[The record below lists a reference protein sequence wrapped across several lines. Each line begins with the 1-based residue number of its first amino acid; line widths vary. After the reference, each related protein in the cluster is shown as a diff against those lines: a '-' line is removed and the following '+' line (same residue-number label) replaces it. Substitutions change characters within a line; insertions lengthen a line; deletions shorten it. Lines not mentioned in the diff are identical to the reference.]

1 MLQRL
6 AKKKVLLLSALMV
19 SGLVRAEESLP
30 DVVKHFSEQQ
40 DIKIIKK
47 IDAPGGAP
55 AWLGQYQD
63 MGVTLFLTPDGKHVV
78 SGYLYDEKGTN
89 LSEAFF
95 QKEIYAPMGRE
106 MWKKLNAA
114 HPLKE
119 GAESAPRKVFVF
131 ADPFCP
137 YCKQFWA
144 EAQPWVKAGKVQLN
158 TLLVAFLN
166 PNSGRNAS
174 AILNAKDPVS
184 AWKAYELSGGKK
196 LPKPE
201 GAASRETVEIL
212 QNHQTLMDSL
222 GANATP
228 AIYYLNE
235 QNELQQVEAVK
246 RKAETGRFCLFSV
259 NYPSVPGGNLLLP
272 ASAAG

>member
-1 MLQRL
+1 M
-6 AKKKVLLLSALMV
+6 KKLLLISLLV
-19 SGLVRAEESLP
+19 TSGLAQAAEAIP
-30 DVVKHFSEQQ
+30 DVVKTFSEQQ
-40 DIKIIKK
+40 NIKIIKK

-63 MGVTLFLTPDGKHVV
+63 MGVTLFLTPDGKHVI
-78 SGYLYDEKGTN
+78 SGYLYDEKGKN
-89 LSEAFF
+89 LSDAYF
-95 QKEIYAPMGRE
+95 QKEIYAPLGRE
-106 MWKKLNAA
+106 MWKQLNAA

-119 GAESAPRKVFVF
+119 GADTAPRKVFVF

-137 YCKQFWA
+137 YCKAFWA

-184 AWKAYELSGGKK
+184 AWREYELSGGKT
-196 LPKPE
+196 LPKPA
-201 GAASRETVEIL
+201 GGASRENVAVL
-212 QNHQTLMDSL
+212 QQHQQLMDSL

-228 AIYYLNE
+228 AIYYLNA
-235 QNELQQVEAVK
+235 QNELQQVVGMPDEKQLVEMFGPK
-246 RKAETGRFCLFSV
+246 
-259 NYPSVPGGNLLLP
+259 P
-272 ASAAG
+272 

>member
-1 MLQRL
+1 M
-6 AKKKVLLLSALMV
+6 KKLLLISLLV
-19 SGLVRAEESLP
+19 TSGLAQAAEAIP
-30 DVVKHFSEQQ
+30 DVVKTFSEQQ

-63 MGVTLFLTPDGKHVV
+63 MGVTLFLTPDGKHVI
-78 SGYLYDEKGTN
+78 SGYLYDEKGKN
-89 LSEAFF
+89 LSDAYF
-95 QKEIYAPMGRE
+95 QKEIYAPLGRE
-106 MWKKLNAA
+106 MWKQLNAA

-119 GAESAPRKVFVF
+119 GADTAPRKVFVF

-137 YCKQFWA
+137 YCKAFWA

-166 PNSGRNAS
+166 PNSGRNVS

-184 AWKAYELSGGKK
+184 AWREYELSGGKT
-196 LPKPE
+196 LPKPA
-201 GAASRETVEIL
+201 GGASRENVAVL
-212 QNHQTLMDSL
+212 QQHQQLMDSL

-228 AIYYLNE
+228 AIYYLNA
-235 QNELQQVEAVK
+235 QNELQQVVGMPDEK
-246 RKAETGRFCLFSV
+246 QLEEMFGPK
-259 NYPSVPGGNLLLP
+259 P
-272 ASAAG
+272 

>member
-19 SGLVRAEESLP
+19 TGLVRAEESLP

-55 AWLGQYQD
+55 AWLGKYQD

-131 ADPFCP
+131 ADAFCP

-158 TLLVAFLN
+158 TLLVAFLT
-166 PNSGRNAS
+166 PNSGRNAT

-184 AWKAYELSGGKK
+184 AWKTYELSGGKK

-201 GAASRETVEIL
+201 AAASRETVEIL

-235 QNELQQVEAVK
+235 QNELQQVVGMPDAKQLEAMFGPK
-246 RKAETGRFCLFSV
+246 
-259 NYPSVPGGNLLLP
+259 P
-272 ASAAG
+272 

>member
-89 LSEAFF
+89 LSEAFSR
-95 QKEIYAPMGRE
+95 KRSTPR
-106 MWKKLNAA
+106 WAA
-114 HPLKE
+114 
-119 GAESAPRKVFVF
+119 R
-131 ADPFCP
+131 C
-137 YCKQFWA
+137 
-144 EAQPWVKAGKVQLN
+144 GKSSMRRI
-158 TLLVAFLN
+158 
-166 PNSGRNAS
+166 P
-174 AILNAKDPVS
+174 
-184 AWKAYELSGGKK
+184 
-196 LPKPE
+196 
-201 GAASRETVEIL
+201 
-212 QNHQTLMDSL
+212 
-222 GANATP
+222 
-228 AIYYLNE
+228 
-235 QNELQQVEAVK
+235 
-246 RKAETGRFCLFSV
+246 
-259 NYPSVPGGNLLLP
+259 
-272 ASAAG
+272 

>member
-1 MLQRL
+1 MLQL
-6 AKKKVLLLSALMV
+6 PAKKKVLLLAALMV
-19 SGLVRAEESLP
+19 SAGLKAEETLP
-30 DVVKHFSEQQ
+30 DAVKNFSEQQ
-40 DIKIIKK
+40 DIKILKK
-47 IDAPGGAP
+47 IDAPGGGP

-78 SGYLYDEKGTN
+78 SGYLYDEKGKN
-89 LSEAFF
+89 LSEAYF

-119 GAESAPRKVFVF
+119 GADAAPRKVFVF

-137 YCKQFWA
+137 YCKAFWA

-174 AILNAKDPVS
+174 AILNAKDPVT
-184 AWKAYELSGGKK
+184 AWKEYELSGGKK
-196 LPKPE
+196 LPKPD
-201 GAASRETVEIL
+201 ATATRETVEIL
-212 QNHQTLMDSL
+212 QKHQALMDSL
-222 GANATP
+222 GGNATP

-235 QNELQQVEAVK
+235 ENELQQVM
-246 RKAETGRFCLFSV
+246 G
-259 NYPSVPGGNLLLP
+259 LP
-272 ASAAG
+272 NEKQLVEMFGPKP

>member
-1 MLQRL
+1 M
-6 AKKKVLLLSALMV
+6 KKLLLISLLV
-19 SGLVRAEESLP
+19 TSGLAQAAEAIP
-30 DVVKHFSEQQ
+30 DVVKNFSEQQ
-40 DIKIIKK
+40 NIKIIKK

-63 MGVTLFLTPDGKHVV
+63 MGVTLFLTPDGKHVI
-78 SGYLYDEKGTN
+78 SGYLYDEKGKN
-89 LSEAFF
+89 LSDAYF
-95 QKEIYAPMGRE
+95 QKEIYAPLGRE
-106 MWKKLNAA
+106 MWKQLNAA

-119 GAESAPRKVFVF
+119 GADTAPRKVFVF

-137 YCKQFWA
+137 YCKAFWA

-184 AWKAYELSGGKK
+184 AWREYELSGGKT
-196 LPKPE
+196 LPKPA
-201 GAASRETVEIL
+201 GGASRENVAVL
-212 QNHQTLMDSL
+212 QQHQQLMDSL

-228 AIYYLNE
+228 AIYYLNA
-235 QNELQQVEAVK
+235 QNELQQVVGMPDEKQLVEMFGPK
-246 RKAETGRFCLFSV
+246 
-259 NYPSVPGGNLLLP
+259 P
-272 ASAAG
+272 

>member
-1 MLQRL
+1 M
-6 AKKKVLLLSALMV
+6 KKLLLISLLV
-19 SGLVRAEESLP
+19 TSGLAQAAEAIP
-30 DVVKHFSEQQ
+30 DVVKTFSEQQ
-40 DIKIIKK
+40 NIKIIKK

-63 MGVTLFLTPDGKHVV
+63 MGVTLFLTPDGKHVI
-78 SGYLYDEKGTN
+78 SGYLYDEKGKN
-89 LSEAFF
+89 LSDAYF
-95 QKEIYAPMGRE
+95 QKEIYAPLGRE
-106 MWKKLNAA
+106 MWKQLNAA

-119 GAESAPRKVFVF
+119 GADTAPRKVFVF

-137 YCKQFWA
+137 YCKAFWA

-184 AWKAYELSGGKK
+184 AWREYELSGGKT
-196 LPKPE
+196 LPKPA
-201 GAASRETVEIL
+201 GGASRENVAVL
-212 QNHQTLMDSL
+212 QQHQQLMDSL

-228 AIYYLNE
+228 AIYYLNA
-235 QNELQQVEAVK
+235 QNELQQAVGMPDEKQLVEMFGPK
-246 RKAETGRFCLFSV
+246 
-259 NYPSVPGGNLLLP
+259 P
-272 ASAAG
+272 

>member
-1 MLQRL
+1 M
-6 AKKKVLLLSALMV
+6 KKLLLISLLV
-19 SGLVRAEESLP
+19 TSGLAQAAEAIP
-30 DVVKHFSEQQ
+30 DVVKTFSEQQ

-63 MGVTLFLTPDGKHVV
+63 MGVTLFLTPDGKHVI
-78 SGYLYDEKGTN
+78 SGYLYDEKGKN
-89 LSEAFF
+89 LSDAYF
-95 QKEIYAPMGRE
+95 QKEIYAPLGRE
-106 MWKKLNAA
+106 MWKQLNAA

-119 GAESAPRKVFVF
+119 GADTAPRKVFVF

-137 YCKQFWA
+137 YCKAFWA

-184 AWKAYELSGGKK
+184 AWREYELSGGKT
-196 LPKPE
+196 LPKPA
-201 GAASRETVEIL
+201 GGASRENVAVL
-212 QNHQTLMDSL
+212 QQHQQLMDSL

-228 AIYYLNE
+228 AIYYLNA
-235 QNELQQVEAVK
+235 QNELQQVVGMPDEKQLVEMFGPK
-246 RKAETGRFCLFSV
+246 
-259 NYPSVPGGNLLLP
+259 P
-272 ASAAG
+272 

>member
-55 AWLGQYQD
+55 AWLGKYQD

-131 ADPFCP
+131 A
-137 YCKQFWA
+137 

-184 AWKAYELSGGKK
+184 AWKTYELSGGKK

-201 GAASRETVEIL
+201 AAASRETVEIL

-228 AIYYLNE
+228 ALSYLTE
-235 QNELQQVEAVK
+235 QNELQQVVGMPNAKQLEAMFGPK
-246 RKAETGRFCLFSV
+246 
-259 NYPSVPGGNLLLP
+259 P
-272 ASAAG
+272 

>member
-1 MLQRL
+1 M
-6 AKKKVLLLSALMV
+6 KKLLLLTLLAA
-19 SGLVRAEESLP
+19 SGLAQSDGAIP
-30 DVVKHFSEQQ
+30 DVVKNVSQQ
-40 DIKIIKK
+40 QNITIIKQ

-55 AWLGQYQD
+55 GWLGQYQD

-78 SGYLYDEKGTN
+78 SGYLYDEKGKN
-89 LSEAFF
+89 ISEAYF

-119 GAESAPRKVFVF
+119 GAENAPRKVFVF

-137 YCKQFWA
+137 YCQAFWT

-166 PNSGRNAS
+166 PASGRNAA
-174 AILNAKDPVS
+174 AILNAKDPVT
-184 AWKAYELSGGKK
+184 AWREYELSGGKK
-196 LPKPE
+196 RPQAE
-201 GAASRETVEIL
+201 GTASRETVKIV

-222 GANATP
+222 GASATP

-235 QNELQQVEAVK
+235 QNELQQVVGMPNEKQLEAMFGPK
-246 RKAETGRFCLFSV
+246 
-259 NYPSVPGGNLLLP
+259 P
-272 ASAAG
+272 

>member
-1 MLQRL
+1 M
-6 AKKKVLLLSALMV
+6 KKLLLISLLV
-19 SGLVRAEESLP
+19 TSGLAQAAEAIP
-30 DVVKHFSEQQ
+30 DVVKTFSEQQ
-40 DIKIIKK
+40 NIKIIKK

-63 MGVTLFLTPDGKHVV
+63 MGVTLFLTPDGKHAI
-78 SGYLYDEKGTN
+78 SGYLYDEKGKN
-89 LSEAFF
+89 LSDAYF
-95 QKEIYAPMGRE
+95 QKEIYAPLGRE
-106 MWKKLNAA
+106 MWKQLNAA

-119 GAESAPRKVFVF
+119 GADTAPRKVFVF

-137 YCKQFWA
+137 YCKAFWA

-184 AWKAYELSGGKK
+184 AWREYELSGGKT
-196 LPKPE
+196 LPKPA
-201 GAASRETVEIL
+201 GGASRENVAVL
-212 QNHQTLMDSL
+212 QQHQQLMDSL

-228 AIYYLNE
+228 AIYYLNA
-235 QNELQQVEAVK
+235 QNELQQVVGMPDEK
-246 RKAETGRFCLFSV
+246 QLEEMFGPK
-259 NYPSVPGGNLLLP
+259 P
-272 ASAAG
+272 

>member
-1 MLQRL
+1 M
-6 AKKKVLLLSALMV
+6 KKLLLISLLV
-19 SGLVRAEESLP
+19 TSGLAQAAEAIP
-30 DVVKHFSEQQ
+30 DVVKTFSEQQ

-63 MGVTLFLTPDGKHVV
+63 MGVTLFLTPDGKHVI
-78 SGYLYDEKGTN
+78 SGYLYDEKGKN
-89 LSEAFF
+89 LSDAYF
-95 QKEIYAPMGRE
+95 QKEIYAPLGRE
-106 MWKKLNAA
+106 MWKQLNAA

-119 GAESAPRKVFVF
+119 GADTAPRKVFVF
-131 ADPFCP
+131 ADPICP
-137 YCKQFWA
+137 YCKAFWA

-184 AWKAYELSGGKK
+184 AWREYELSGGKT
-196 LPKPE
+196 LPKPA
-201 GAASRETVEIL
+201 GGASRENVAVL
-212 QNHQTLMDSL
+212 QQHQQLMDSL

-228 AIYYLNE
+228 AFYYLNA
-235 QNELQQVEAVK
+235 QNELQQVVGMPDEK
-246 RKAETGRFCLFSV
+246 QLEEMFGPK
-259 NYPSVPGGNLLLP
+259 P
-272 ASAAG
+272 

>member
-1 MLQRL
+1 MLQLL
-6 AKKKVLLLSALMV
+6 AKKKMLLLSALLV

-137 YCKQFWA
+137 
-144 EAQPWVKAGKVQLN
+144 QPWVKAGKVQLN

-184 AWKAYELSGGKK
+184 VWKEYELSGGKK

-201 GAASRETVEIL
+201 GVASRETVEIL

-235 QNELQQVEAVK
+235 QNELQQVVGMPDAKQLEAMFGPK
-246 RKAETGRFCLFSV
+246 
-259 NYPSVPGGNLLLP
+259 P
-272 ASAAG
+272 

>member
-6 AKKKVLLLSALMV
+6 STKKMLLVSALMA
-19 SGLVRAEESLP
+19 SGLARAEVAVP
-30 DVVKHFSEQQ
+30 DVVKNFSEQQ

-47 IDAPGGAP
+47 IEAPGGAP

-78 SGYLYDEKGTN
+78 SGYLYDENGKN
-89 LSEAFF
+89 LSEEYF
-95 QKEIYAPMGRE
+95 QKDNYAPIGRE

-119 GAESAPRKVFVF
+119 GAENAPRKVFVF

-137 YCKQFWA
+137 YCKAFWA
-144 EAQPWVKAGKVQLN
+144 EAQPWVNAGKVQLN

-166 PNSGRNAS
+166 PDSGRNAS
-174 AILNAKDPVS
+174 AVLNAKDPVS
-184 AWKAYELSGGKK
+184 AWKEYELSGGKK
-196 LPKPE
+196 LPKQE
-201 GAASRETVEIL
+201 GSATRETVEIL
-212 QNHQTLMDSL
+212 QKHQVLMDSL

-228 AIYYLNE
+228 AIYYLNA
-235 QNELQQVEAVK
+235 QNELQQVVGMPNEKQLVEMFGPK
-246 RKAETGRFCLFSV
+246 
-259 NYPSVPGGNLLLP
+259 P
-272 ASAAG
+272 